1 MVTFAS
7 HAYIT
12 IIHIHLIT
20 FLSELTDTGMD
31 PVLRP
36 GETKRK
42 LASWQ
47 AVSSRHM
54 QLSAGWL
61 RACHECVGSVPRRAY
76 GLSSAPVSCALG
88 SVSC

>member
-12 IIHIHLIT
+12 IIHMIHLIVT

-42 LASWQ
+42 LAS
-47 AVSSRHM
+47 
-54 QLSAGWL
+54 
-61 RACHECVGSVPRRAY
+61 SVLQTYA
-76 GLSSAPVSCALG
+76 A
-88 SVSC
+88 